1 MKLRQQ
7 ELTGDG
13 GRPGQVGGGRRQS
26 CRTDVSSGGVAARP
40 GGDRR
45 QHADDSHQPA
55 DRRRRWRQCA
65 DVVAGSHRAST
76 GTVATADQSS
86 SGYLH
91 EEDDDDDVDVEL
103 KAHAVPSTVD
113 DDWPRCFVT
122 ARLDHRPRFHDP
134 ELTATARD
142 LYASSTQPGRE

>member
-1 MKLRQQ
+1 MILLLNFCNAHRTKEIISNQLMKLRQQ

-55 DRRRRWRQCA
+55 DRRRR
-65 DVVAGSHRAST
+65 
-76 GTVATADQSS
+76 
-86 SGYLH
+86 
-91 EEDDDDDVDVEL
+91 
-103 KAHAVPSTVD
+103 
-113 DDWPRCFVT
+113 
-122 ARLDHRPRFHDP
+122 
-134 ELTATARD
+134 
-142 LYASSTQPGRE
+142 